1 VKEKRRASPAAK
13 CPTSNVQHPTSNI
26 QHPTS
31 LHPLST
37 IATPAS
43 HQAQRSLDVPLT
55 LAERGRIVVQ
65 LGTAMLAAALLAVG
79 WLQREYGPEDLRS
92 LADLIIAVA
101 ALIVAAPIFWEAI
114 RGTITGDRNTMT
126 EQLVALAT
134 LAAMMTGN
142 FVTATLIPVILN
154 LGHFFEERSVLGAQA
169 AIEGL
174 RQLHARSAV
183 LVTPDGEREVDP
195 DSLTAGDV
203 LLVRPGDVI
212 AADGTVIDGASAVD
226 QSPVTGESAPEDVE
240 VDSPVYAGTVNLS
253 GLIRVRVTKTGKQTA
268 LGRVVELLREAEQ
281 SKTPAMKLIDQ
292 YAGYYVPII
301 LIVAGVVLFI
311 THEMSRAV
319 AVLVVGC
326 PVAFILAGPTAMIA
340 ALATASRLGILIKN
354 TRFLESLSDVDTVV
368 LDKTG
373 TVTLGKLELVE
384 TRPVEGVEPQRLLE
398 RAAEC
403 AMASRHPVSR
413 AVMEAADTPPVV
425 DASLRIEEIPGK
437 GVLARGNHRT
447 VMLGRREWI
456 AQRGA
461 DMPANPDHPG
471 PIVWVAE
478 SDGDGDD
485 AVPRPLGCLL
495 LADVP
500 RPEAKQ
506 ALAELR
512 RLGLV
517 RSVLLTGDR
526 REVAEQIGAALNTD
540 EVIAEVLPEQK
551 LEVIRRERAQG
562 RIVMMVGDGVNDALA
577 LATGDVGVA
586 LGAVASDVA
595 LRSADVAL
603 MTNDLGRLPLTVLLA
618 RQTRRTINQ
627 NIGIGLLIS
636 VGFVAAASIGWIG
649 PLMAAVLHN
658 FGEVFVLGNSA
669 RLLGFAREEE

>member
-1 VKEKRRASPAAK
+1 M
-13 CPTSNVQHPTSNI
+13 
-26 QHPTS
+26 
-31 LHPLST
+31 
-37 IATPAS
+37 
-43 HQAQRSLDVPLT
+43 PLT

-92 LADLIIAVA
+92 LAELIIAVA

-384 TRPVEGVEPQRLLE
+384 TRPVEGVEPQRVLE

>member
-1 VKEKRRASPAAK
+1 M
-13 CPTSNVQHPTSNI
+13 
-26 QHPTS
+26 
-31 LHPLST
+31 ST

-384 TRPVEGVEPQRLLE
+384 TRPVEGVEPQRVLE

>member
-1 VKEKRRASPAAK
+1 V
-13 CPTSNVQHPTSNI
+13 
-26 QHPTS
+26 
-31 LHPLST
+31 ST

-55 LAERGRIVVQ
+55 LAEQGRIVVQ

-384 TRPVEGVEPQRLLE
+384 TRPVEGVEPQRVLE

>member
-1 VKEKRRASPAAK
+1 V
-13 CPTSNVQHPTSNI
+13 
-26 QHPTS
+26 
-31 LHPLST
+31 ST